1 MVRSLGTEMTRR
13 RDRLRR
19 PKLKALLG
27 LPLVAVL
34 AGLGL
39 SPVPVASAQLSGAGH
54 VVSGDWL
61 GEVNYYRLA
70 AGLAPVANVS
80 AWDQGIRSHLVYLAK
95 TPASYLSGA
104 YASLH
109 TENPAS
115 PYYTAA
121 GAKEAA
127 SSNLFYGEVGFSPRD
142 FIDGW
147 LSAPFH
153 AVGILRPQ
161 LKLVAFAYSTG
172 TGDAGLDVISGL
184 DYAEA
189 MPKAPVLFP
198 GPGAPTNLSLFR
210 GESPDPLQTC
220 GWQDLTEAVGLP
232 LVMLLPS
239 PPPVGLTARLARP
252 GGVIETN
259 ANGGLCIVDSHT
271 FVPSDGVFGSTGLD
285 ILKGDNAVFL
295 VPRAPLTPGNYVVSV
310 HQPGRPEITWQ
321 FRNTEPVKLGAFSGS
336 HQSVLAGDLFTMP
349 LEALLTDT
357 NGHMGGP
364 LDRARV
370 FFTVTSGHAYF
381 PGKSTKVMVTTD
393 ADGVALAPALRAGD
407 VAGPVTVTA
416 SSPDIAARTT
426 YNLVVRAG

>member
-1 MVRSLGTEMTRR
+1 MTRR
-13 RDRLRR
+13 TDRLRR

-198 GPGAPTNLSLFR
+198 GP
-210 GESPDPLQTC
+210 
-220 GWQDLTEAVGLP
+220 
-232 LVMLLPS
+232 
-239 PPPVGLTARLARP
+239 
-252 GGVIETN
+252 
-259 ANGGLCIVDSHT
+259 
-271 FVPSDGVFGSTGLD
+271 
-285 ILKGDNAVFL
+285 
-295 VPRAPLTPGNYVVSV
+295 VPRPICPCS
-310 HQPGRPEITWQ
+310 
-321 FRNTEPVKLGAFSGS
+321 GA
-336 HQSVLAGDLFTMP
+336 
-349 LEALLTDT
+349 
-357 NGHMGGP
+357 
-364 LDRARV
+364 RAR
-370 FFTVTSGHAYF
+370 TRCKHAAGRTSPRPWAC
-381 PGKSTKVMVTTD
+381 
-393 ADGVALAPALRAGD
+393 RW
-407 VAGPVTVTA
+407 
-416 SSPDIAARTT
+416 
-426 YNLVVRAG
+426 

>member
-1 MVRSLGTEMTRR
+1 MTSRPGR
-13 RDRLRR
+13 PRR
-19 PKLKALLG
+19 PNLKVFLG
-27 LPLVAVL
+27 LPLAALL

-39 SPVPVASAQLSGAGH
+39 SPGVAASAPVRAAEH

-61 GEVNYYRLA
+61 GEVNYYRVA
-70 AGLAPVANVS
+70 TGLAPVGDER

-95 TPASYLSGA
+95 TPASYLTGT

-127 SSNLFYGEVGFSPRD
+127 SSNLFYGEFGFTPRD

-161 LKLVAFAYSTG
+161 LKLVAFAYSAG

-184 DYAEA
+184 DYAQSL
-189 MPKAPVLFP
+189 PKTPVMFP
-198 GPGAPTNLSLFR
+198 GPGAPTNLSTFR

-220 GWQDLTEAVGLP
+220 GWEKLTEAVGLP
-232 LVMLLPS
+232 LVLLLPS
-239 PPPVGLTARLARP
+239 PPLAGLTARLDRP

-259 ANGGLCIVDSHT
+259 ANGGLCVVDSHT
-271 FVPSDGVFGSTGLD
+271 FVPSDPIYGPTALD

-295 VPRAPLTPGNYVVSV
+295 VPRAPLTPGNYFVSV
-310 HQPGRPEITWQ
+310 GQPGHPEISWE
-321 FRNTEPVKLGAFSGS
+321 FRNTEPVKLAAFSGS
-336 HQSVLAGDLFTMP
+336 SQSVSVRDRFSIP

-357 NGHMGGP
+357 NGRMGGP

-370 FFTVTSGHAYF
+370 YFTVTSGHAYF
-381 PGKSTKVMVTTD
+381 AGKSATVMTTTD

-407 VAGPVTVTA
+407 VPGPVTVTA
-416 SSPDIAARTT
+416 TSPGIAAPATFE
-426 YNLVVRAG
+426 LSVRAG

>member
-1 MVRSLGTEMTRR
+1 V
-13 RDRLRR
+13 RR
-19 PKLKALLG
+19 PKLKAFLG
-27 LPLVAVL
+27 LPLAACL

-39 SPVPVASAQLSGAGH
+39 SPLPAASAQLRGAAH
-54 VVSGDWL
+54 VKSGDWL

-70 AGLAPVANVS
+70 AGLAPVANVG

-95 TPASYLSGA
+95 TPASFLTGA

-115 PYYTAA
+115 PFYTAA

-184 DYAEA
+184 DYAQA
-189 MPKAPVLFP
+189 RPRTPVLFP
-198 GPGAPTNLSLFR
+198 GPGTPTDLSMFR

-220 GWQDLTEAVGLP
+220 GWQKLTEAVGLP
-232 LVMLLPS
+232 LVMLLPL

-259 ANGGLCIVDSHT
+259 ANGGLCVVDSHT
-271 FVPSDGVFGSTGLD
+271 FVPSAAVFGPTGLD

-295 VPRAPLTPGNYVVSV
+295 VPRAPLTPGSYVVSV
-310 HQPGRPEITWQ
+310 HQPGHPEITWQ

-336 HQSVLAGDLFTMP
+336 HQSAFAGKRFSMP

-381 PGKSTKVMVTTD
+381 PGRSTRVMVTTD
-393 ADGVALAPALRAGD
+393 TDGVALAPALRAGD

-416 SSPDIAARTT
+416 SSPAIAARATFQ
-426 YNLVVRAG
+426 LVVPAG